1 MSNSNFDPVTFSAI
15 KRNKPLVG
23 EALLVPNSFSSP
35 DYADT
40 GVTVDPD
47 QYPELAKVIS
57 PDFSGETWDMISLPS
72 VKNGLVQLGN
82 PQLAYKWGGQFYL
95 LMSNGYLF
103 RSTDGTTA
111 TLTEVTT
118 YALRGQVHIDS
129 AFSSGQL
136 AALVGSTV
144 TLMDLNGVFI
154 RSGNVSTGTPN
165 RIRYYNNQVW
175 AFIGQYFCQS
185 APTSSMS
192 FSSINIG
199 VTSGNGVITDVAWNG
214 TYWYLSFQSPAGG
227 TATVYR
233 SSNGQGGSAN
243 WTAQGAGTASIAS
256 LAVAGTNVIAIPG
269 GTGSTVYRTTGT
281 SWTTVTQTVSG
292 FTDRTNT
299 KTTALN
305 NGHCVISSYN
315 VRTPQCVYFDG
326 TSFSDI
332 TSAAMGSSTFFGGF
346 GSAFAALDTVLFIG
360 SSTTTNSTIATSP
373 GQNFVCGS
381 TTKFASNTGVFPV
394 AATSTNYSAPVQIS
408 SGLMAMVS
416 KTPGVEN
423 GGVTKA
429 SPTLT
434 GLRSTDGKNWTP
446 FTIQG
451 PNGGATQIT
460 WLNFSANDNMFI
472 CGGPVVGTTSYFGTT
487 MWIGTST
494 DLVNW
499 TWNSSTTPTVT
510 ATTGAIIEGV
520 GTQNIV
526 WRPVG
531 GTSIFYSTNR
541 GSTWTSVALAAS
553 DWIWYDRQNKVLHS
567 LSQTGTA
574 NMYSTDGITWLTS
587 PTGGASNTQTFKAVA
602 TGQKVA
608 IFGGSTTTPFTGSKM
623 LLSTD
628 GGINYGVYDLPATI
642 AVGNAWAANGII
654 GVGNVA
660 NNTYYYTKDG
670 TNWTTATYAGLT
682 STQLYMGT
690 TGIKTHYETSTS
702 LDGKTTYI
710 TGNLAN
716 SSGFLMVSKGDLFI
730 PAVSEVPGGL
740 KYVIRAN

>member
-40 GVTVDPD
+40 GSTVDPD
-47 QYPELAKVIS
+47 QFPELAKVIS
-57 PDFSGETWDMISLPS
+57 PDFSGETWDMIALPS
-72 VKNGLVQLGN
+72 VTNGLAQLGN
-82 PQLAYKWGGQFYL
+82 PQLAYKWGGQYYL
-95 LMSNGYLF
+95 ITSNGYF
-103 RSTDGTTA
+103 FKSTDGTIG
-111 TLTEVTT
+111 TLTEVKT
-118 YALRGQVHIDS
+118 YPLRGQVHVDS
-129 AFSSGQL
+129 SFSSGQL
-136 AALVGSTV
+136 AVLIGSTV
-144 TLMDLNGVFI
+144 TLMDYNGVFI

-185 APTSSMS
+185 APVSSMS

-199 VTSGNGVITDVAWNG
+199 VTSGNGVMTDVAWNG

-243 WTAQGAGTASIAS
+243 WTAQGAGTTSIAS
-256 LAVAGTNVIAIPG
+256 LAVGGTNVIAIPG

-281 SWTTVTQTVSG
+281 SWTTVSLTVSG

-305 NGHCVISSYN
+305 NGHCIISSYN
-315 VRTPQCVYFDG
+315 YRIPQCVYFDG
-326 TSFSDI
+326 TTFTDM
-332 TSAAMGSSTFFGGF
+332 TSAINGSSTFFGGY
-346 GSAFAALDTVLFIG
+346 GTAYAALDTVIFAG
-360 SSTTTNSTIATSP
+360 SSTTNSGTIAASP
-373 GQNFVCGS
+373 GQTFVCAS
-381 TTKFASNTGVFPV
+381 DTKFVSNSGVYPLGMQS
-394 AATSTNYSAPVQIS
+394 TSYSAPIQIG
-408 SGLMAMVS
+408 SGLMAMIA

-429 SPTLT
+429 SPTLS

-451 PNGGATQIT
+451 PNGGTTQIT
-460 WLNFSANDNMFI
+460 WLNFTANDNMFI
-472 CGGPVVGTTSYFGTT
+472 CGGPVVGTSSYYGTT

-499 TWNSSTTPTVT
+499 TWNSSTTPTVN
-510 ATTGAIIEGV
+510 AATGAIIEGV

-531 GTSIFYSTNR
+531 GTTIFYSTNR

-567 LSQTGTA
+567 LAQTGTT
-574 NMYSTDGITWLTS
+574 NMYSTDGITWTAS
-587 PTGGASNTQTFKAVA
+587 PTGGASNLQTFKAVA

-623 LLSTD
+623 LMSTD
-628 GGINYGVYDLPATI
+628 GGINYGVYDLPATV

-670 TNWTTATYAGLT
+670 TNWTTVTYAGLT
-682 STQLYMGT
+682 ASQLYIGS
-690 TGIKTHYETSTS
+690 TGIKTYYDTSTS
-702 LDGKTTYI
+702 LDGKTTFI
-710 TGNLAN
+710 AGNLAN
-716 SSGFLMVSKGDLFI
+716 TTGFLMVSKGDLFI
-730 PAVSEVPGGL
+730 PAVTEVPSGL
-740 KYVIRAN
+740 KYVIRAS

>member
-47 QYPELAKVIS
+47 LYPELAKVIS
-57 PDFSGETWDMISLPS
+57 PDFSGETWDMIALPA
-72 VKNGLVQLGN
+72 VKNGLAQLGN
-82 PQLAYKWGGQFYL
+82 PLLAYKWSGQFYL

-111 TLTEVTT
+111 TMTEVTT
-118 YALRGQVHIDS
+118 YALRGQVHVDA
-129 AFSSGQL
+129 AFSAGQVAVL
-136 AALVGSTV
+136 IGSTV

-175 AFIGQYFCQS
+175 AIIGSYFCQS
-185 APTSSMS
+185 APVATMS

-199 VTSGNGVITDVAWNG
+199 VTSGNGTITDIAWNG
-214 TYWYLSFQSPAGG
+214 TYWYMSFQSPAGG

-243 WTAQGAGTASIAS
+243 WTAQGAGTASIAT
-256 LAVAGTNVIAIPG
+256 LAVAGTSVIAIPG

-292 FTDRTNT
+292 FTSAATT

-305 NGHCVISSYN
+305 NGHGIISSYN
-315 VRTPQCVYFDG
+315 VRTPQCLYFDG
-326 TSFSDI
+326 STFTDI
-332 TSAAMGSSTFFGGF
+332 TSAAVGSSAFFGGF
-346 GSAFAALDTVLFIG
+346 GTAFAALDTALFIG
-360 SSTTTNSTIATSP
+360 SSTTTNSNIATSP
-373 GQNFVCGS
+373 GQNFICGS
-381 TTKFASNTGVFPV
+381 TTRFASNLGVHPI
-394 AATSTNYSAPVQIS
+394 AITSTNYSAPVQIS
-408 SGLMAMVS
+408 GGLMAMVS

-423 GGVTKA
+423 GGVQKA

-451 PNGGATQIT
+451 PNGGTTQIN
-460 WLNFSANDNMFI
+460 WFNFTANDNMFI
-472 CGGPVVGTTSYFGTT
+472 CGGSAVGTTSYFGTT

-499 TWNSSTTPTVT
+499 TWNSSTTPTVN
-510 ATTGAIIEGV
+510 AVTGAIIEGV
-520 GTQNIV
+520 GAQNMV

-541 GSTWTSVALAAS
+541 GSSWTSVALAAS

-567 LSQTGTA
+567 LTQTGTT
-574 NMYSTDGITWLTS
+574 NMYSTDGISWLTS
-587 PTGGASNTQTFKAVA
+587 PTGGASNTQTFKAVV

-670 TNWTTATYAGLT
+670 TNWTTTTYAGLT

-690 TGIKTHYETSTS
+690 TGIKTHYDTSTS
-702 LDGKTTYI
+702 LDGKTAYI

-716 SSGFLMVSKGDLFI
+716 SAGFLMVSKGDLFI